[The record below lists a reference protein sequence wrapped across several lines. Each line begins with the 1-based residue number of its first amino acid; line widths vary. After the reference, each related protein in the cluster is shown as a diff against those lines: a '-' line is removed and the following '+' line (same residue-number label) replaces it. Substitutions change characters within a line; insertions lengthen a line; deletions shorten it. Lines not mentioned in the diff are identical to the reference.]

1 MSTPPAAGSPAASPA
16 RTFCLD
22 DPATLLYVESGAA
35 DLFAVDRGPDGGTG
49 GAHGRR
55 YFLCRAEAGMIVVCG
70 TGAESRHTL
79 IARPVLDARLTRL
92 PLSLLDQIRQG
103 HATLPRPAG
112 ESPAGLDHAR
122 LLTGLTAG
130 LTALADALPGALAP
144 RQFTSLS
151 TTDGTDLDP
160 GDVARS
166 VDGVQF
172 VRVESGLLDP
182 GDPATEGAADPDG
195 EEGTGALEPVGPGA
209 ELVLT
214 EQDWVRARGAA
225 RLATAS
231 LLSVYREGRLTDALT
246 EHSARLRTTIDHRIA
261 VQRARERAEL
271 AARRAQ
277 DGKVLSSAVRTFDAV
292 LHDTGARLKLADVA
306 DDEPTLAAVRLV
318 ASRQGF
324 SVSPPVRSPGPGRRS
339 AAEDLRAIALASGFR
354 TRGIRLEDRWWTRD
368 VGPVLGYHVTGR
380 PVALLPLGQGY
391 VLVDQGR
398 VTLLNA
404 ETAGRLRPAAVVLY
418 RPLPAAVRDVPSLL
432 RFGLSPSLGHGRD
445 LARLALTGAL
455 VALIG
460 LIIPVMTGKVLGEFV
475 ADADRNLIVQGSLV
489 VVGSGLVTAALSVV
503 QNLAVLRLESRTGAA
518 MQAGLWNRLLS
529 LPAAFFTR
537 YSTGELGTTVL
548 GVTAAQELLS
558 GMLTTATLALLT
570 GLANL
575 ALVFWYDLTL
585 ALVATGLTAVGV
597 LFAAAAGRL
606 QLRWA
611 RREYTHEQAMSA
623 MVFQMLTAMPKL
635 RVAAAEERAFAEWT
649 RLAARGHG
657 LSARVRRVQNSV
669 TTFNAGFPL
678 LCSAVVFGVTAGPL
692 HGEVPLATFLPF
704 FAAFNLLLSA
714 GLQFTA
720 SAVTAVGTVPM
731 LERLKPILEAEPEND
746 GTKADPGDLSGR
758 IAVSHLSF
766 RYGQDGPLVLD
777 DVSLTVMP
785 GEFIAVVGA
794 SGSGKST
801 LLRLLLGFETPLS
814 GSLLYDGQDLAE
826 LDVSAV
832 RRQCGVVLQNGSLQ
846 AGDILANI
854 VGSGGHTLDD
864 AWAAAEMTGLAD
876 DIRAMPMSMNTVLSE
891 GTNTLSGGQRQ
902 RLMIARALV
911 ARPRLVFFD
920 EATSALD
927 NPTQGLVAEST
938 RRLNATRIVI
948 AHRLSTVVDADRIVV
963 MERGR
968 VVQQGTFDELM
979 ADTHGLFAR
988 MAGPQM
994 AGTANRR

>member
-1 MSTPPAAGSPAASPA
+1 MSTPTGASAPA
-16 RTFCLD
+16 RTLCLD

-35 DLFAVDRGPDGGTG
+35 DLFAVSRGPDGGEQ
-49 GAHGRR
+49 HGRR
-55 YFLCRAEAGMIVVCG
+55 WFLCRAEAGMVVVCG
-70 TGAESRHTL
+70 TGGDTDHTV
-79 IARPVLDARLTRL
+79 IARPVLDARLSLL
-92 PLSLLDQIRQG
+92 PLTLLDEIRLG
-103 HATLPRPAG
+103 RARLPRPAG
-112 ESPAGLDHAR
+112 DRRPALDHAH

-130 LTALADALPGALAP
+130 LTALAEALPGALPP

-151 TTDGTDLDP
+151 TTDGTALDK
-160 GDVARS
+160 GEVARS

-172 VRVESGLLDP
+172 VRVESGHLDP
-182 GDPATEGAADPDG
+182 GDPATEDAAGLDG
-195 EEGTGALEPVGPGA
+195 EEDISVLEPVGPGV

-214 EQDWVRARGAA
+214 EQDWVTARGAA
-225 RLATAS
+225 RLTTAS
-231 LLSVYREGRLTDALT
+231 LLTVYRDGRLMAALV
-246 EHSARLRTTIDHRIA
+246 EHAARLRITVDHRIA

-271 AARRAQ
+271 VARRAQ
-277 DGKVLSSAVRTFDAV
+277 DGRVLSSAVRTFDAV
-292 LHDTGARLKLADVA
+292 LQDTGTRVKLADVA
-306 DDEPTLAAVRLV
+306 DDPPMLAAVRLV

-324 SVSPPVRSPGPGRRS
+324 SVRAPVRGSGPEHGSPARY
-339 AAEDLRAIALASGFR
+339 LRAIALASGFR
-354 TRGIRLEDRWWTRD
+354 TRNIRLEDRWWTRD
-368 VGPVLGYHVTGR
+368 VGPVVGYHVTGR
-380 PVALLPLGQGY
+380 PVALLPLGRSY
-391 VLVDQGR
+391 LLVDNGE
-398 VTLLNA
+398 VTLLDA
-404 ETAGRLRPAAVVLY
+404 ERAARVRPTAVVLY
-418 RPLPAAVRDVPSLL
+418 RPLPANVRDVAGLL
-432 RFGLSPSLGHGRD
+432 RFGFSPSQGHGRD
-445 LARLALTGAL
+445 MARLALTGVL

-460 LIIPVMTGKVLGEFV
+460 LIIPVMTGKVLAEFV
-475 ADADRNLIVQGSLV
+475 ADADRNLIVQGSLLV
-489 VVGSGLVTAALSVV
+489 IGSGLVTAALSVV
-503 QNLAVLRLESRTGAA
+503 QNMAVLRLESRSGAA

-529 LPAAFFTR
+529 LPAGFFTR

-585 ALVATGLTAVGV
+585 ALVATGLTCAGV
-597 LFAAAAGRL
+597 LFAAVAGRL

-623 MVFQMLTAMPKL
+623 TVFQMLTAMPKL

-649 RLAARGHG
+649 RLAARGHS

-669 TTFNAGFPL
+669 TTFNAGYPL
-678 LCSAVVFGVTAGPL
+678 VCSAVVFGVTAGPL
-692 HGEVPLATFLPF
+692 YGEVPIAVFLPF
-704 FAAFNLLLSA
+704 FAAFNLMLAA

-720 SAVTAVGTVPM
+720 SVVSAVGTVPM

-746 GTKADPGDLSGR
+746 GTKVDPGDLSGR

-777 DVSLTVMP
+777 DVSLTVQP

-794 SGSGKST
+794 SGSGKSS

-832 RRQCGVVLQNGSLQ
+832 RRQCGVVLQSGVLQ
-846 AGDILANI
+846 AGDLFSNI
-854 VGSGGHTLDD
+854 VGSGGHTMDD
-864 AWAAAEMTGLAD
+864 AWAAAEMTGLAE
-876 DIRAMPMSMNTVLSE
+876 DIRAMPMKMNTVISE

-927 NPTQGLVAEST
+927 NPTQALVAEST

-963 MERGR
+963 MDRGR
-968 VVQQGTFDELM
+968 IVQQGTYEELI
-979 ADTHGLFAR
+979 ADPEGLFAR
-988 MAGPQM
+988 LAGPQM
-994 AGTANRR
+994 AGAGSGS